1 MVAIRLARTGAK
13 KKPCYRVVVMDKR
26 RARDSRNIEIVGHYN
41 PRPDPIE
48 LVLKRD
54 RIDYWLAVGAQPSS
68 TVQRLVRYFD
78 EKIVPF
84 AAEAEQVPAPEDAVE
99 AEASAPAAVEG
110 DQAGGDE
117 PDEEVEAAAAED
129 ATAEDATAEQ
139 PAASP
144 EPPQD
149 PDTARETV
157 AETPAPDGTAA
168 PPETAEAAPEV
179 AEGESGEGKADG
191 EAAPE

>member
-78 EKIVPF
+78 EKIVPV

-99 AEASAPAAVEG
+99 AEASAPAAAEG
-110 DQAGGDE
+110 DQAGAPAAGGDE
-117 PDEEVEAAAAED
+117 TDEEVEAAP
-129 ATAEDATAEQ
+129 AEDATAEQ

-149 PDTARETV
+149 PDTARET
-157 AETPAPDGTAA
+157 AADGTAA
-168 PPETAEAAPEV
+168 PPEAAEAAPEV

>member
-84 AAEAEQVPAPEDAVE
+84 AAEAEQVPVPEDAVE
-99 AEASAPAAVEG
+99 AETSAPAAAEG

-117 PDEEVEAAAAED
+117 TDEEVEAAP
-129 ATAEDATAEQ
+129 AEDATAEQ

-149 PDTARETV
+149 PDTARETA

-168 PPETAEAAPEV
+168 PPEAAEAAPEV